1 MVTIG
6 ACAVVFIT
14 FALVI
19 YCEKT
24 KYGYAETLT
33 NDIVVD
39 VSDTASEQ
47 ASEQKLAQLTE
58 HYQIPRRRT
67 NSFIAKCKAVA
78 QFAHVVFFMSAD
90 KEKELVR
97 RNELTA
103 QQLLEEYQE
112 FINLPPEQRVD
123 RFLKWRDDIAYFE
136 NHKHSPFSVKADV
149 VEFKIH

>member
-1 MVTIG
+1 M
-6 ACAVVFIT
+6 
-14 FALVI
+14 LI

-24 KYGYAETLT
+24 KYGYDAKSLE
-33 NDIVVD
+33 NDIVVE
-39 VSDTASEQ
+39 VADTVSEQ

-58 HYQIPRRRT
+58 HYQIPRKRT
-67 NSFIAKCKAVA
+67 NSFMAKCKAVA
-78 QFAHVVFFMSAD
+78 QFAHVVFFMSAE

-103 QQLLEEYQE
+103 QKLLEEYQE
-112 FINLPPEQRVD
+112 FITLPPEERVD

-136 NHKHSPFSVKADV
+136 NHKHSPFSIKADV